1 MVIFLIKKVMGK
13 VYNFNEEQ
21 IKDIVNL
28 YVNEMKSTRDISK
41 KYNVDNSVI
50 VKRLRDNNVEVVK
63 GSAFSANY
71 WIKRG
76 LSEEESKRKVKEMK
90 PNLVEYWLSRGFS
103 FDESKLNTELHL
115 MNTERA
121 FIVKYGEVE
130 GPKLFREKK
139 IKEGK
144 LNSQRSVEYWLNK
157 GFSIEESK
165 EKVSKSQNMFSFEK
179 CVEKHGEEKGLKI
192 FTERQNKWQESLLNN
207 GNMKLGYSKIS
218 QELFYSIL
226 ETYDLGYRDKIKFAT
241 HNGEF
246 KLNNPKGGVYI
257 YDFIDTV
264 GKKIIEYNG
273 DMYHANPKKFK
284 ENDTPHPYRKTKTS
298 LEIWE
303 SDKNKLSV
311 ANDNGY
317 EVLVIWDSEYRWGNK
332 EKVIKKCLKFLK
344 NEN

>member
-1 MVIFLIKKVMGK
+1 MGK
-13 VYNFNEEQ
+13 VYNYNEEQ

-28 YVNEMKSTRDISK
+28 YVTEMKSTRDISK

-63 GSAFSANY
+63 GSAFGVDY
-71 WIKRG
+71 WVKRG

-90 PNLVEYWLSRGFS
+90 PNLIEYWLSRGFS
-103 FDESKLNTELHL
+103 FDESRLKTELHL

-121 FIVKYGEVE
+121 FIVKYGEEE
-130 GPKLFREKK
+130 GSKLFREKK
-139 IKEGK
+139 VKEGK
-144 LNSQRSVEYWLNK
+144 LHSPRSVEYWLNK
-157 GFSIEESK
+157 GFSFEETKEIISK
-165 EKVSKSQNMFSFEK
+165 NQNTFSLEK
-179 CVEKHGEEKGLKI
+179 CIEKHGEERGLQI

-246 KLNNPKGGVYI
+246 KIDNPNGGVYL
-257 YDFIDTV
+257 YDFIDVV

-273 DMYHANPKKFK
+273 DMYHANPKKYK
-284 ENDTPHPYRKTKTS
+284 KTDTPHPYRKTKTS
-298 LEIWE
+298 LDIWE
-303 SDKNKLSV
+303 SDKKKLDTV
-311 ANDNGY
+311 KNNGY
-317 EVLVIWDSEYRWGNK
+317 EVLIIWDSEFRWGNK
-332 EKVIKKCLKFLK
+332 EKVVKKCLKFLK